1 MDPFIITESDPTDSD
16 SFSLTESDSFDPTES
31 EYIEDT
37 DTESHIND
45 TDTNAE
51 TSTDTDTDTDALVND
66 GTDALANDLNALH
79 KQNQFKNVRITEYS
93 DSEPISIE
101 VENFKLSIYII
112 NPEKYPKNHSYCLEA
127 DTTTMSADVETDII
141 NKFDYSQ
148 GPVENLVTSLVSF
161 LQRHTQLKSNKVD
174 NLLYEQFSLPE
185 FVAKTNISHDICE
198 AWGLTQNDYVIIGYN
213 ESSEV
218 YVRYCKGDMLTSIN
232 ARSIKGL
239 PMFAMSLIV
248 EDDYKL
254 NFKTAYKALLKAN
267 PPNYSWLNVRIP
279 GAKGEPCQLRKESPT
294 RDFAIDFCLSRLSST
309 HMFCSI
315 CHRPVNLTEVAFKPF
330 VCEREL
336 CFMQLTDFGFGTS
349 LEFEIVNNHVELDL
363 LLSLA
368 IVSKTFPR
376 LPNDMSASYIRNTI
390 QSIPPLA
397 EIKGKLENGTAL
409 KDLLSLNIIKVL
421 RYVLAINRSF
431 IKLCKPEERLK
442 LRTNHKSSIDS
453 YQHFHIKMSNP
464 TKEALFKKEVAK
476 VDADFKTLFAFHG
489 SNVTNW
495 FSILVNGLNFDKV
508 SNGRVFGNGIYM
520 ALDFATALTYA
531 TSSKNKLIKWENSS
545 LDIEKL
551 MSLNEVVNK
560 PGDFI
565 QTQPYLVV
573 DKPEWV
579 QTRYLLVANTHWEE
593 IQSAATDFIP
603 QDPLFTASLDVPKPQ
618 EKKLMLCTSAQIT
631 PRDISDLIEPSF
643 ASAVATKSLFK
654 NLRHMLKIGPD
665 PLWTIDFENM
675 ESLYK
680 WNVTL
685 TGFDKDLPLS
695 QDLKKLDLKGI
706 NLELYFGPEF
716 PYMPPFVRVVSPR
729 FTPFS
734 QGGGGHITAGGSIC
748 MDLLT
753 ADGWLPSYSIEA
765 VLLQVYL
772 QISSIDPQPAR
783 LQIPKSSYQLQE
795 AMDAF
800 ERVAKDHGWKINKNF
815 RQFTL

>member
-1 MDPFIITESDPTDSD
+1 MDPFMLTESDPTESD
-16 SFSLTESDSFDPTES
+16 SFDPTESDPTESDSFDPTES

-37 DTESHIND
+37 DTESLY
-45 TDTNAE
+45 TATNTE
-51 TSTDTDTDTDALVND
+51 TDAND
-66 GTDALANDLNALH
+66 GIDALANDLNALQ
-79 KQNQFKNVRITEYS
+79 KKNPFKNVKITEYS
-93 DSEPISIE
+93 DSEPISIL
-101 VENFKLSIYII
+101 VENFKLNIYII
-112 NPEKYPKNHSYCLEA
+112 NPEKYPQNHSYCLEA
-127 DTTTMSADVETDII
+127 DTTTMPANVETDII

-148 GPVENLVTSLVSF
+148 GPIENLVTSLVSF

-185 FVAKTNISHDICE
+185 FVTKTNISPDLCE

-213 ESSEV
+213 ESSDV

-232 ARSIKGL
+232 SRNIKGL

-279 GAKGEPCQLRKESPT
+279 GAKGEPCQLHKESPT
-294 RDFAIDFCLSRLSST
+294 QDFAIDFCLSRLSTT

-315 CHRPVNLTEVAFKPF
+315 CHRAVDLTEIAFKPF

-336 CFMQLTDFGFGTS
+336 CFMQLTEFGFGTS
-349 LEFEIVNNHVELDL
+349 LEFEIINNHVELDL

-390 QSIPPLA
+390 QTIPPLS
-397 EIKGKLENGTAL
+397 EIKSKLENGTAL

-442 LRTNHKSSIDS
+442 LRTTSSIDS
-453 YQHFHIKMSNP
+453 FHHFHIKMSNP
-464 TKEALFKKEVAK
+464 TKEALFQKEVAK
-476 VDADFKTLFAFHG
+476 VDGDFKSLFAFHG

-508 SNGRVFGNGIYM
+508 VNGRVFGNGIYM
-520 ALDFATALTYA
+520 ALDFATAFGYA
-531 TSSKNKLIKWENSS
+531 SSIKNKLMLWKNSN
-545 LDIEKL
+545 LNIERL
-551 MSLNEVVNK
+551 VSLNEVVNK
-560 PGDFI
+560 PGDFV
-565 QTQPYLVV
+565 QTTPYLVV

-579 QTRYLLVANTHWEE
+579 QTRYLVVANINGKEF
-593 IQSAATDFIP
+593 QSTATDFIP
-603 QDPLFTASLDVPKPQ
+603 QDPLLTTTVDVPKPQ
-618 EKKLMLCTSAQIT
+618 EKKLMICTNAQVT

-654 NLRHMLKIGPD
+654 NLRHMIKNGPD
-665 PLWTIDFENM
+665 PLWTIDLQNM

-695 QDLKKLDLKGI
+695 QDLKKLELKGI
-706 NLELYFGPEF
+706 NIELYFGPEF

-729 FTPFS
+729 FLPFS

-753 ADGWLPSYSIEA
+753 TDGWLPSYSIES